1 MTDDFT
7 VLGTYR
13 MTADLRFGSIHD
25 LILRKNTIVS
35 FDGEI
40 LITPEGKSFTVPT
53 LNKAVERG
61 LLVPV
66 SDTQAEYV
74 PQNSFTT
81 ISAADGSDKRVVM
94 ATTRQEE
101 ERVVRPV
108 DLDPEDA
115 ERINQS
121 RIREALD
128 KPFVKYSGHAGN
140 RHEQL
145 ESVTVAGNTK
155 FPKVSYEGDVGVT
168 IRTIRA
174 SHESAV
180 VGNPGEALRNAQ
192 RGVTS
197 QASKMDIPH
206 VATRTGVVALEP
218 ENRRAEPVRAAPTPV
233 SNPYRVEDP
242 VGEVVSNWDMK
253 RPWQHRVAEAVDFYA
268 GSPDI
273 LEALYKIE
281 TKGVV
286 QKIKEKVSG

>member
-13 MTADLRFGSIHD
+13 MTADLRFGSIPD
-25 LILRKNTIVS
+25 LILRKNMTVS

-40 LITPEGKSFTVPT
+40 LITPDGKSFTVPS
-53 LNKAVERG
+53 LSKAVDRG

-66 SDTQAEYV
+66 SDTESDYV
-74 PQNSFTT
+74 PQNSFTVV
-81 ISAADGSDKRVVM
+81 SSADGSDKKVAM

-101 ERVVRPV
+101 ERVVRPI
-108 DLDPEDA
+108 DLNPEDA
-115 ERINQS
+115 ERINQL
-121 RIREALD
+121 RIREALE
-128 KPFVKYSGHAGN
+128 KPFVKYSGQAGT
-140 RHEQL
+140 RHDQL
-145 ESVTVAGNTK
+145 ESVTSSGNAK
-155 FPKVSYEGDVGVT
+155 FPTVSYDGDVGVS

-174 SHESAV
+174 SSDSAV

-192 RGVTS
+192 RGVNT
-197 QASKMDIPH
+197 QTARMDVTH
-206 VATRTGVVALEP
+206 AATRTGVVALEP
-218 ENRRAEPVRAAPTPV
+218 ETTRRVEPVAA
-233 SNPYRVEDP
+233 SNPYRVGDP
-242 VGEVVSNWDMK
+242 VKEVVSNWDMK

-273 LEALYKIE
+273 LEALYQIE